1 MDGIHDTPEERARAL
16 GGTVRR
22 FAPMRG
28 RVKTPDNLPPGLIEV
43 PLEDAPPEAG
53 SRGGRCANG
62 ADRWPE
68 PLDVFTNE
76 GAPVTPIDEH
86 HVPPTIARLAA
97 DVSGRLGT
105 EAAAVALASLA
116 TCAAAATDDWQV
128 QPRRHDDTWR
138 ECPRLWVG
146 LIGPPS
152 ALKTPTIRSVT
163 APLVAIEADARREH
177 AKELAAWRS
186 RHANWKATGADPA
199 TEPPRPRCPR
209 WIVESATVEALSE
222 VLRDDCDAK
231 FVAPARKALLIVDEM
246 SEWLANLDRY
256 RTGGRGGGDRGAYL
270 RAWNGGRYVVD
281 RVLRGSLAVP
291 NWSLCIVGGIQPE
304 VVAKIAAE
312 AADDGLLQRFI
323 FVATAGGEGV
333 DVRPDH
339 AALNAYRDTVR
350 ALTTLAPPRLDGISQ
365 VVTLAAEAHEW
376 RERCDALA
384 QAFGQ
389 GAGTSPKRAAW
400 AAKLRG
406 TFARLALTMHLV
418 DAAAAIA
425 RGEQPPPL
433 MVLQARHAEMAW
445 RLVRDI
451 LIPHWCAAE
460 RAMFGTAAEGHAQTV
475 AAMILATGAERVTAR
490 DIGRACRALRGA
502 ERRRALITTMT
513 ELEDMHWVVAE
524 PPRLGADAP
533 HAWRVN
539 PLVQKAFGVRAAV
552 ERERRAAIAL
562 KLARLYGGKAFDA
575 DA

>member
-1 MDGIHDTPEERARAL
+1 MAHDRLPN
-16 GGTVRR
+16 GFITV
-22 FAPMRG
+22 P
-28 RVKTPDNLPPGLIEV
+28 I
-43 PLEDAPPEAG
+43 EDAPPEAEAREG
-53 SRGGRCANG
+53 KRANG

-105 EAAAVALASLA
+105 DTAAVALASLA

-152 ALKTPTIRSVT
+152 AMKTPTIRSVT
-163 APLVAIEADARREH
+163 APLVAIEAAARREH
-177 AKELAAWRS
+177 AKELTVWRS
-186 RHANWKATGADPA
+186 RHASWKATSGDPA
-199 TEPPRPRCPR
+199 TEPPRPRCQR

-231 FVAPARKALLIVDEM
+231 FVTPARKALLIVDEM

-281 RVLRGSLAVP
+281 RVLRGSIAVP

-304 VVAKIAAE
+304 VVARIAAE

-323 FVATAGGEGV
+323 FVATAGGEGA
-333 DVRPDH
+333 DVQPDH

-350 ALTTLAPPRLDGISQ
+350 ALTTLAPPRLDGMSQ

-384 QAFGQ
+384 HTFGLAA
-389 GAGTSPKRAAW
+389 GASPKRAAW

-418 DAAAAIA
+418 DAAAAIT
-425 RGEQPPPL
+425 RSEQPPPL
-433 MVLQARHAEMAW
+433 TVLQARHAEMAW

-460 RAMFGTAAEGHAQTV
+460 RAMFGTAAESHAQTV

-502 ERRRALITTMT
+502 ERRRALVATMT

-539 PLVQKAFGVRAAV
+539 PRVHETFGERAAA
-552 ERERRAAIAL
+552 ERERRAAVAL
-562 KLARLYGGKAFDA
+562 KLARLYGGRPFDA